1 MDSYRPDTGE
11 HHFRR
16 NLMNLPTEQLA
27 IKRAMQTTAPQSHTA
42 VSTERRTFNYTSFA
56 PLVSLRRPLWL
67 SESVWPFQ
75 TSALEV
81 EGSKIAVTDV
91 GQGPVVLFVH
101 TGFWSFI
108 WRDVVLRL
116 APDFRCICFDAPG
129 TGQSDRLPAANIS
142 LEKASRAL
150 TAVIQAL
157 DLADITLV
165 FHDLGGPS
173 GIAGAARMPD
183 RIRGLCAVNTF
194 AWKPSGIPFR
204 GMLALM
210 GSAPIKEFSAWTGI
224 LTRITASA
232 FGVGRHLDASSR
244 KAFCAGVGR
253 QGVRAFHSYILDAR
267 KSQAIYEQLDQALT
281 GPFRR
286 LPLLTIFGERNDP
299 LGFQLRWK
307 QLFSDASQVVVAK
320 GNHFPMC
327 DDPDLVAASIREL
340 HHDRVA
346 PTLA

>member
-1 MDSYRPDTGE
+1 MK
-11 HHFRR
+11 
-16 NLMNLPTEQLA
+16 LPAGQLP
-27 IKRAMQTTAPQSHTA
+27 IKRAMQTDTPQSHMA
-42 VSTERRTFNYTSFA
+42 ASAERGSTNYTSAA
-56 PLVSLRRPLWL
+56 PLVSLRRPEWL
-67 SESVWPFQ
+67 PESVWPFQ

-81 EGSKIAVTDV
+81 DGSKIAITDV
-91 GQGPVVLFVH
+91 GQGPVLLFVH

-108 WRDVVLRL
+108 WRDVILRL

-129 TGQSDRLPAANIS
+129 TGQSDRLPARSIS

-157 DLADITLV
+157 NLTDITLV
-165 FHDLGGPS
+165 VHDLGGPS
-173 GIAGAARMPD
+173 GIAGAARVPE
-183 RIRGLCAVNTF
+183 RVRGLCAVNAF

-210 GSAPIKEFSAWTGI
+210 GSTAMRELSAWTGI
-224 LTRITASA
+224 LTRITSSA

-244 KAFCAGVGR
+244 KAFYAGVGR
-253 QGVRAFHSYILDAR
+253 QGVRAFHGYLRDAR
-267 KSQAIYEQLDQALT
+267 KSQAIYEQLDRALT

-299 LGFQLRWK
+299 LGFQPRWK
-307 QLFSDASQVVVAK
+307 QLFSDARQVVVTK

-340 HHDRVA
+340 HRDRVA